1 MRTTPR
7 LLLSRDGSDAS
18 SGRAPGPVV
27 GGDAPVVRPSCTECV
42 EKHLGSAMVLM
53 AEVRAGYLDHRMY
66 AVGHLSEAEAES
78 QAWPALHDAIREARR
93 AYQQRDQAPDFVRLS
108 RLVQRANRGELATG
122 PVVGAAPT
130 WATSQD
136 VEAFAA
142 RVDGSIRAF
151 DAEASSKA
159 VTEDWDPDAQQALL
173 DKWAETYGGF
183 PGAAQTIRRMQDRID
198 WVRKARVGKSPEQ
211 IAKELEWGRAWRA
224 FVPRWETFLAQPG
237 ADCGPGVRWCGGVV
251 EQRAYWAAIEAFETE
266 LTELRKRYGA
276 LGYAISTPAPPTS
289 EDIAK
294 EHPLP
299 PTGEPAA
306 TIHSTLDT
314 IKAAVPWVAGAVVV
328 AAIAGAVRR

>member
-1 MRTTPR
+1 MHYAPR
-7 LLLSRDGSDAS
+7 PLLLRDGSDES
-18 SGRAPGPVV
+18 SSTRAPGPVV
-27 GGDAPVVRPSCTECV
+27 GGEAPAPRPSCTECV

-66 AVGHLSEAEAES
+66 AIGHLAEAEAES
-78 QAWPALHDAIREARR
+78 QAWLELHDAIREARR
-93 AYQQRDQAPDFVRLS
+93 AYQQHDKAPDFARLS
-108 RLVQRANRGELATG
+108 RLVQRANRGELASG

-130 WATSQD
+130 WTTSQD
-136 VEAFAA
+136 VDALAA

-198 WVRKARVGKSPEQ
+198 WARKARVGKSPEQ
-211 IAKELEWGRAWRA
+211 AAKELEWGRSWRA
-224 FVPRWETFLAQPG
+224 FVPRWDTFLAQPG
-237 ADCGPGVRWCGGVV
+237 TDCGGVKWCGGVV

-276 LGYAISTPAPPTS
+276 LGYAISTPPPPTS

-294 EHPLP
+294 EHPAP

-306 TIHSTLDT
+306 TLHSTLDT
-314 IKAAVPWVAGAVVV
+314 VKAAVPWVAGAVIV